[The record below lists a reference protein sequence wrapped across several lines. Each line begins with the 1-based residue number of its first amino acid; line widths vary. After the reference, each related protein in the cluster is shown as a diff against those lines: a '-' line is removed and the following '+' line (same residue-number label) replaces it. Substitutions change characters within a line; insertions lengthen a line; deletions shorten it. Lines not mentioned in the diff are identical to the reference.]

1 MALRATRPVGAR
13 IPGTALTAP
22 AEGCNH
28 GNYLAVQWTV
38 GNETLLIFVRALKS
52 PYLGNK
58 FSHFRGRFGY

>member
-52 PYLGNK
+52 PYL
-58 FSHFRGRFGY
+58 